1 MTDHKD
7 DLLPCPFCG
16 GANLQ
21 SGGVCFVGFWCL
33 DCEAQGPSHYGRYEW
48 NTRAAMVAAHKASES
63 EIDHIQRQL
72 EAASSRPINEVQPVD
87 RPIMGL

>member
-16 GANLQ
+16 GTNLQ

-33 DCEAQGPSHYGRYEW
+33 DCEAQGPNHYGRYDW
-48 NTRAAMVAAHKASES
+48 NTRAAMLPDLKELVAAIRAMKEG
-63 EIDHIQRQL
+63 E
-72 EAASSRPINEVQPVD
+72 
-87 RPIMGL
+87 